1 MTVEQQMERLKRL
14 LVVQK
19 VIDNLISTKTDVDNN
34 VGKVTVGSKSSNM
47 KYTQIVSE
55 MRQTVDADKSDQ
67 DRQSMHQSQSSS
79 TSKNHD
85 KVLDYDQSE
94 RSRLE
99 QELQQCL
106 IKQQYRLESLSQD
119 LDTLL
124 AFKNLLKFQYNLYPK
139 DDENKLHYAEQY
151 QYVWAIQVYTQDIIK
166 RFKFHFESPTSKLNR
181 VDKFEWWINYLHKVL
196 SKHQQFNWSPLMVK
210 DCAASVDLFQEF
222 MVVIVRE
229 CLLPKV
235 GNGFKTVC
243 AYIDKAQY
251 SENADDTQLS
261 SESSGW
267 VKFDCGSQQCIR
279 YNKLLCDLVKEVIQ
293 LDGAL
298 IDSYGLQL
306 DEYKLRFSSS
316 IMDSPCLAVITSDQ
330 ELYDYWFNALI
341 ITQNYQLDMIMVRS
355 DLWLRAFS
363 DADIQDDQFR
373 CAKSSLMILD
383 LLQDIEDITQ
393 SVNKQSQKLD
403 LCDLGHDLIDRVME
417 FIEGDLVDPLVD
429 RFPYRKPI
437 APEDIGGS
445 GLQQKS
451 QLTSGGVISSTISSG
466 VDRIKDNQLTAT
478 LMSSSNSG
486 KTVSGNAATGS
497 SGPDSDLD
505 SKIWVQGC
513 SRWLCALSFLLNALD
528 NNKIEDGGES
538 GLLFLQSEPDRY
550 RDLIQRMQR
559 IIESLTKVITVSCLY
574 SLYQVFDVQCLARV
588 LRNLNATAN
597 VDEIKE
603 LLEGSLY
610 SGMVKLLSV
619 FQLFRDSL
627 PYDVVLNS
635 GLDETQHAYTSSAF
649 VSIVKLLMDSFDA
662 HLFKCMLKIQF
673 KQRKYILA
681 FTSVIDKFISV
692 LAGNIFTDLQI
703 LRMDQLQLN
712 DLLFPRLSDGL
723 KLLKMDS
730 SLMEEV
736 LVDPVMLE
744 QIVKDF
750 RLKEKLNITRLSMAG
765 CVQVLQCAQNIN

>member
-1 MTVEQQMERLKRL
+1 MTVEEQLERLKRL
-14 LVVQK
+14 LVVQR
-19 VIDNLISTKTDVDNN
+19 VIDNLISSKSDLDN
-34 VGKVTVGSKSSNM
+34 TVGEVNSSKSSNM
-47 KYTQIVSE
+47 KSTQIVSE
-55 MRQTVDADKSDQ
+55 MRQKVDADKTDQ
-67 DRQSMHQSQSSS
+67 DRQSMHQQSLSSS
-79 TSKNHD
+79 TSQHLD
-85 KVLDYDQSE
+85 KVRDYDQNE
-94 RSRLE
+94 RARLD
-99 QELQQCL
+99 QELQHCL
-106 IKQQYRLESLSQD
+106 IKSHYRLESLSQD

-124 AFKNLLKFQYNLYPK
+124 AFRNLLKFQCNLYPK
-139 DDENKLHYAEQY
+139 DENKLQYTEQC
-151 QYVWAIQVYTQDIIK
+151 QYVWAIQVYAQDIIK
-166 RFKFHFESPTSKLNR
+166 RFKFHFESSTSKLNR

-210 DCAASVDLFQEF
+210 DCAVSVDLFQEF
-222 MVVIVRE
+222 MIVIVRE
-229 CLLPKV
+229 CLLHKV
-235 GNGFKTVC
+235 VSAVNSVC
-243 AYIDKAQY
+243 AYIDKAQL
-251 SENADDTQLS
+251 SENAEDQQLS

-267 VKFDCGSQQCIR
+267 VKFDCGSQQSIR
-279 YNKLLCDLVKEVIQ
+279 YNKLLCDLVKEIIQ
-293 LDGAL
+293 LDCAL
-298 IDSYGLQL
+298 TDNYGLQL
-306 DEYKLRFSSS
+306 DEYRLRFSSS
-316 IMDSPCLAVITSDQ
+316 NLDSPCFAVITSGQD
-330 ELYDYWFNALI
+330 LYDYWFNALI
-341 ITQNYQLDMIMVRS
+341 ITYNYQLDIIMARS
-355 DLWLRAFS
+355 DLWLRAYS
-363 DADIQDDQFR
+363 DSDIQDDQFR
-373 CAKSSLMILD
+373 CAKCSLMILD
-383 LLQDIEDITQ
+383 LLQDIDDITQ
-393 SVNKQSQKLD
+393 NVNKQNQKMD

-429 RFPYRKPI
+429 RFPYRKPM

-445 GLQQKS
+445 GQQQKS
-451 QLTSGGVISSTISSG
+451 QLTPGGVISSTISSG
-466 VDRIKDNQLTAT
+466 VDRIKDNQLTAA
-478 LMSSSNSG
+478 LMSSSTTG
-486 KTVSGNAATGS
+486 KAVSGNTAADL
-497 SGPDSDLD
+497 SGPNSDLD

-513 SRWLCALSFLLNALD
+513 SRWLCALSFLLNAVD
-528 NNKIEDGGES
+528 DNKIQDSGES

-550 RDLIQRMQR
+550 RDLIKRMQR
-559 IIESLTKVITVSCLY
+559 IIESLTKIITVNCLY

-588 LRNLNATAN
+588 LRNLNTTAN

-635 GLDETQHAYTSSAF
+635 GSDDTQHAYTSSAF

-662 HLFKCMLKIQF
+662 HLFKCMLKILF
-673 KQRKYILA
+673 KQRKQISV
-681 FTSVIDKFISV
+681 FTSVMDKFISV

-750 RLKEKLNITRLSMAG
+750 RLMEKLNITRLSMAG
-765 CVQVLQCAQNIN
+765 CVQVLQCAQTMN